1 MLPDI
6 VAPNTS
12 PSQAVPWWKIVY
24 DFSSLTESIDRGL
37 HNVMSPF
44 WTTITE
50 LLIIG
55 VLILLFYAL
64 VGLFLVYAERK
75 VCAFMQNRL
84 GPNRIGPFGIF
95 QTIADLFKLL
105 FKELI
110 PIKNADGF
118 LFNLAPFIVII
129 ASFMAIAAIPF
140 AKGLHA
146 IDLNIGVLY
155 VIAVSAMGVI
165 GVLLAGWSSNNKYS
179 LIGAMRSG
187 AQIVSYE
194 LSVGLSIITIVIL
207 AGSMQLSEIVEAQ
220 RAGWFIF
227 RGHIPAFIA
236 FVVFLISSTA
246 ETNRGP
252 FDLAEAESELTAG
265 YHTEY
270 SGIKF
275 AFFFLAEYIN
285 MFIVA
290 SIAATVFLGGWMPFH
305 VGHWDGFNHV
315 MDFIPPFI
323 WYIGK
328 TFFVIFMM
336 MWFKWTFPRL
346 RIDQLLTLEWKYL
359 IVNNYKSISL
369 NEKYNKLSEGNNTRC
384 LVAAERHESHRIILF
399 QTEYYSDSKIS

>member
-1 MLPDI
+1 
-6 VAPNTS
+6 
-12 PSQAVPWWKIVY
+12 
-24 DFSSLTESIDRGL
+24 
-37 HNVMSPF
+37 
-44 WTTITE
+44 
-50 LLIIG
+50 
-55 VLILLFYAL
+55 
-64 VGLFLVYAERK
+64 
-75 VCAFMQNRL
+75 MQNRL
-84 GPNRIGPFGIF
+84 GPNRVGPFGIF

-110 PIKNADGF
+110 PIKNADSF

-140 AKGLHA
+140 AKGLQA

-155 VIAVSAMGVI
+155 VMAVSAMGVI

-207 AGSMQLSEIVEAQ
+207 AGSMQLSVIVEAQ
-220 RAGWFIF
+220 RDGWFIF
-227 RGHIPAFIA
+227 KGHISAFIA
-236 FVVFLISSTA
+236 FIIFLISSTA

-305 VGHWDGFNHV
+305 VGSWAGFNHI
-315 MDFIPPFI
+315 MDFIPPFV

-328 TFFVIFMM
+328 TFFVIFLM

-359 IVNNYKSISL
+359 LPINLFNVLIMAF
-369 NEKYNKLSEGNNTRC
+369 
-384 LVAAERHESHRIILF
+384 LVLMGWHF
-399 QTEYYSDSKIS
+399 

>member
-1 MLPDI
+1 M
-6 VAPNTS
+6 
-12 PSQAVPWWKIVY
+12 Y
-24 DFSSLTESIDRGL
+24 DFSALTSWIDKSL
-37 HNVMSPF
+37 HNSMSPF

-50 LLIIG
+50 MLIIG
-55 VLILLFYAL
+55 VLILLFYAI

-84 GPNRIGPFGIF
+84 GPNRVGPFGIF

-187 AQIVSYE
+187 AQIISYE
-194 LSVGLSIITIVIL
+194 LSVGLAIITIVIL
-207 AGSMQLSEIVEAQ
+207 AGSMQLSVIVEAQ
-220 RAGWFIF
+220 RDGWFIF
-227 RGHIPAFIA
+227 KGHIPAFIA
-236 FVVFLISSTA
+236 FIVFLISSTA

-305 VGHWDGFNHV
+305 VGYWDGFNHI

-328 TFFVIFMM
+328 TFFVIFIM

-359 IVNNYKSISL
+359 LPINLVNVLIMAFIVL
-369 NEKYNKLSEGNNTRC
+369 MGW
-384 LVAAERHESHRIILF
+384 HF
-399 QTEYYSDSKIS
+399 

>member
-1 MLPDI
+1 MF
-6 VAPNTS
+6 
-12 PSQAVPWWKIVY
+12 
-24 DFSSLTESIDRGL
+24 DFKVVTDWIDAGL
-37 HNVMSPF
+37 RNAMSPF
-44 WTTITE
+44 WTTVTE

-55 VLILLFYAL
+55 VLILMFYAL

-84 GPNRIGPFGIF
+84 GPNRVGPFGLF
-95 QTIADLFKLL
+95 QTIADLVKLL
-105 FKELI
+105 FVELI
-110 PIKNADGF
+110 PIKNADKL
-118 LFNLAPFIVII
+118 LFNIAPFIVII

-140 AKGLHA
+140 ALGLHA

-155 VIAVSAMGVI
+155 VIAVSSMGVVGI
-165 GVLLAGWSSNNKYS
+165 LIAGWSSNNKYS

-194 LSVGLSIITIVIL
+194 LSVGLSLITMVIL
-207 AGSMQLSEIVEAQ
+207 AGTMQFSEIVAAQ
-220 RAGWFIF
+220 ETGWFIF
-227 RGHIPAFIA
+227 KGHIPAFIA
-236 FVVFLISSTA
+236 FIIFIIASTA

-305 VGHWDGFNHV
+305 ISGWEGFNHI
-315 MDFIPPFI
+315 MNLIPSFL
-323 WYIGK
+323 WYLGK
-328 TFFVIFMM
+328 TAVIIFVM

-359 IVNNYKSISL
+359 LPINLVNVLIMA
-369 NEKYNKLSEGNNTRC
+369 
-384 LVAAERHESHRIILF
+384 LVVLMGWHF
-399 QTEYYSDSKIS
+399 

>member
-1 MLPDI
+1 MPFDI
-6 VAPNTS
+6 
-12 PSQAVPWWKIVY
+12 Y
-24 DFSSLTESIDRGL
+24 DFTSFTKWIDMSL
-37 HNVMSPF
+37 NNAMSPF
-44 WTTITE
+44 WTTVTE
-50 LLIIG
+50 MLLIG
-55 VLILLFYAL
+55 VLILLFYAV

-84 GPNRIGPFGIF
+84 GPNRVGPFGIF
-95 QTIADLFKLL
+95 QTIADLVKLL
-105 FKELI
+105 FVELI
-110 PIKNADGF
+110 PIKNADSF

-129 ASFMAIAAIPF
+129 AGFMALSAIPF
-140 AKGLHA
+140 ALGLQA
-146 IDLNIGVLY
+146 IDLNIGILY
-155 VIAVSAMGVI
+155 VMAVSSMGVI

-194 LSVGLSIITIVIL
+194 LSVGLALITVVIL
-207 AGSMQLSEIVEAQ
+207 AGSMQLSVIVEAQ
-220 RAGWFIF
+220 RDGWFIF
-227 RGHIPAFIA
+227 KGHIPAFIA
-236 FVVFLISSTA
+236 FVLFLISSTA

-275 AFFFLAEYIN
+275 AFFFLAEYMN

-305 VGHWDGFNHV
+305 VGPWAGFNHV

-328 TFFVIFMM
+328 TFFVIFLM

-359 IVNNYKSISL
+359 LPINLVNVL
-369 NEKYNKLSEGNNTRC
+369 LMAF
-384 LVAAERHESHRIILF
+384 LVLMGWHF
-399 QTEYYSDSKIS
+399 

>member
-1 MLPDI
+1 MLLDI
-6 VAPNTS
+6 TTANS
-12 PSQAVPWWKIVY
+12 SGSLSFPWWKVLY
-24 DFSSLTESIDRGL
+24 DFSSLTKSIDEGL
-37 HNVMSPF
+37 HNAMSPF
-44 WTTITE
+44 WTVLTE
-50 LLIIG
+50 MLIIG
-55 VLILLFYAL
+55 VLILLFYAV

-95 QTIADLFKLL
+95 QTIADLVKLL
-105 FKELI
+105 FVEMI
-110 PIKNADGF
+110 PIKNADSF

-129 ASFMAIAAIPF
+129 AGFMALAAIPF
-140 AKGLHA
+140 AAGLHA
-146 IDLNIGVLY
+146 IDMNIGVLY
-155 VIAVSAMGVI
+155 VIAVSSMGVI

-194 LSVGLSIITIVIL
+194 LSVGLALITVVIL
-207 AGSMQLSEIVEAQ
+207 AGSMQLSVIVEAQ
-220 RAGWFIF
+220 RDGWFIF
-227 RGHIPAFIA
+227 KGHIPAFIA
-236 FVVFLISSTA
+236 FVIYLIASTA

-275 AFFFLAEYIN
+275 AFFFLAEYMN

-305 VGHWDGFNHV
+305 VGPWDGFNYV

-328 TFFVIFMM
+328 TFFVIFLM

-359 IVNNYKSISL
+359 LPINLVNVLIMAFIVL
-369 NEKYNKLSEGNNTRC
+369 MGW
-384 LVAAERHESHRIILF
+384 HF
-399 QTEYYSDSKIS
+399 

>member
-1 MLPDI
+1 MLLGFG
-6 VAPNTS
+6 VVKALTAQS
-12 PSQAVPWWKIVY
+12 EPWWKVFY
-24 DFSSLTESIDRGL
+24 DFSSLTKWIDTGL
-37 HNVMSPF
+37 HNAMSPF
-44 WTTITE
+44 WTVVIE
-50 LLIIG
+50 MLIIG

-84 GPNRIGPFGIF
+84 GPNRVGPFGMF
-95 QTIADLFKLL
+95 QTIADLTKLL
-105 FKELI
+105 LVELI
-110 PIKNADGF
+110 PIKNADKF

-179 LIGAMRSG
+179 LIGAIRSG

-194 LSVGLSIITIVIL
+194 LSVGLALITVVIL
-207 AGSMQLSEIVEAQ
+207 AGSMQLSVIVEAQ
-220 RAGWFIF
+220 RDGWFIF
-227 RGHIPAFIA
+227 KGHISAVIAFIL
-236 FVVFLISSTA
+236 FLISSTA

-275 AFFFLAEYIN
+275 AFFFLAEYMN

-305 VGHWDGFNHV
+305 IGNWEGFNKV
-315 MDFIPPFI
+315 MNFIPPFL

-328 TFFVIFMM
+328 TFFVVFLM

-359 IVNNYKSISL
+359 LPINLVNVLIMAFIVL
-369 NEKYNKLSEGNNTRC
+369 MGW
-384 LVAAERHESHRIILF
+384 HF
-399 QTEYYSDSKIS
+399 

>member
-1 MLPDI
+1 MLTEI
-6 VAPNTS
+6 VAQNTS
-12 PSQAVPWWKIVY
+12 PSLSVPWWKVIY
-24 DFSSLTESIDRGL
+24 DFSSLSQWIDASLR
-37 HNVMSPF
+37 NAMSPF
-44 WTTITE
+44 WTTLTE
-50 LLIIG
+50 MLIIG

-84 GPNRIGPFGIF
+84 GPNRVGPFGIF

-194 LSVGLSIITIVIL
+194 LSVGLALITIVIL
-207 AGSMQLSEIVEAQ
+207 AGSMQLSVIVEAQ
-220 RAGWFIF
+220 RDGWFIF
-227 RGHIPAFIA
+227 KGHIPAFIA
-236 FVVFLISSTA
+236 FVIFLISSTA

-305 VGHWDGFNHV
+305 VGHWEGFNNV

-359 IVNNYKSISL
+359 LPINLVNVLIMAF
-369 NEKYNKLSEGNNTRC
+369 
-384 LVAAERHESHRIILF
+384 LVLMGWHF
-399 QTEYYSDSKIS
+399 

>member
-1 MLPDI
+1 L
-6 VAPNTS
+6 
-12 PSQAVPWWKIVY
+12 
-24 DFSSLTESIDRGL
+24 
-37 HNVMSPF
+37 
-44 WTTITE
+44 
-50 LLIIG
+50 
-55 VLILLFYAL
+55 
-64 VGLFLVYAERK
+64 
-75 VCAFMQNRL
+75 
-84 GPNRIGPFGIF
+84 F
-95 QTIADLFKLL
+95 QTIADLIKLL
-105 FKELI
+105 FVELI
-110 PIKNADGF
+110 PIKNADKL

-155 VIAVSAMGVI
+155 VIAVSSMGVI

-194 LSVGLSIITIVIL
+194 LSVGLAIITMVIL
-207 AGSMQLSEIVEAQ
+207 AGTMQFSEIVEAQ
-220 RAGWFIF
+220 RTGWFIF
-227 RGHIPAFIA
+227 KGHIPAFIA
-236 FVVFLISSTA
+236 FVIFLISSTA

-290 SIAATVFLGGWMPFH
+290 SIAATIFLGGWMPFH
-305 VGHWDGFNHV
+305 VGSWEGFNHI

-328 TFFVIFMM
+328 TAFIIFLM

-359 IVNNYKSISL
+359 LPINLFNVLLMAFIVL
-369 NEKYNKLSEGNNTRC
+369 MGW
-384 LVAAERHESHRIILF
+384 HF
-399 QTEYYSDSKIS
+399 